1 MPANALKPYAERA
14 YPVYKYRELMESIGS
29 DHDIRRLIS
38 SYGFDA
44 PTAPVIKGWRA
55 RNSIPTKWLPLLLH
69 RAMQDGALR
78 DVSRLLKA
86 PF

>member
-1 MPANALKPYAERA
+1 MPATALKPYAERV
-14 YPVYKYRELMESIGS
+14 YPIYKYRELMEAIGS
-29 DHDIRRLIS
+29 DGDIRNLIA

-69 RAMQDGALR
+69 KAIQDGSLR
-78 DVSRLLKA
+78 DMSKLLKA